1 MAAQKMPRQST
12 VQPRTK
18 RGVAVRRKLRN
29 EELILA
35 DLRLHCKIHGLFAEL
50 KFILS
55 LASHV
60 ENEV

>member
-1 MAAQKMPRQST
+1 MPRQST

-35 DLRLHCKIHGLFAEL
+35 DSRLHCKAHM
-50 KFILS
+50 
-55 LASHV
+55 V
-60 ENEV
+60 V